1 MSTAATSGPSPGASL
16 HPVKLS
22 RVPAH
27 WSETSALRHQ
37 LAALERD
44 VDEYDRL
51 ATKLEGV
58 TDEPVWDAMVRTRVC
73 GVVLFLVW
81 WGGRTGCLVGEACV
95 VGELDELGR
104 SYFHSLR
111 ATMIKPL
118 TPTDRSRW
126 ARSRTSPAN

>member
-51 ATKLEGV
+51 ATKLEGI

-81 WGGRTGCLVGEACV
+81 WGGRTGCLVVRRALWESWMSW
-95 VGELDELGR
+95 VGATFTLLELQ
-104 SYFHSLR
+104 
-111 ATMIKPL
+111 
-118 TPTDRSRW
+118 
-126 ARSRTSPAN
+126 